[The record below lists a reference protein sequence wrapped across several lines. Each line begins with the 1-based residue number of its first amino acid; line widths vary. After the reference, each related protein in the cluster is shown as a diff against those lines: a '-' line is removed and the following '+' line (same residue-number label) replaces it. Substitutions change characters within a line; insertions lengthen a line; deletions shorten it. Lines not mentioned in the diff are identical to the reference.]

1 MGNRE
6 GGPDGGLVKSRK
18 TVKGLQNKSLI
29 CGMDGFGIQLY
40 VLHEK
45 RRERKKGII
54 VGKSTLISLKGI

>member
-1 MGNRE
+1 MGNKE
-6 GGPDGGLVKSRK
+6 GGPDRGLVKSRK

-29 CGMDGFGIQLY
+29 CGMDGIGIQLY
-40 VLHEK
+40 VR